1 MKMLRKLIQAPSIEP
16 ITVEELAAHTNA
28 DDDHHD
34 YLQSLVPRAR
44 KRFEQRSGRLLVEQ
58 TWQFALP
65 KFCNEIHLPFAPL
78 RSINS
83 IKYINN
89 LGQFV
94 TLDSSDYRVIEHGL
108 TATITPKL
116 GGRWPAVGFK
126 IADAVQIECV
136 FGHGTLTNEGTSID
150 NETLID
156 QDKYDLAKQAILVLI
171 ADWFRNREDTAPV
184 QLYDMPNAFK
194 AIADELAVELL

>member
-16 ITVEELAAHTNA
+16 ITAEELALHTFA

-58 TWQFALP
+58 TWQFAMQ
-65 KFCNEIHLPFAPL
+65 KFCKEIHLPYAPL
-78 RSINS
+78 RSITS

-89 LGQFV
+89 LGQL
-94 TLDSSDYRVIEHGL
+94 TTIDPSEYRVIEHGL

-116 GGRWPAVGFK
+116 GGQWPAVGFK
-126 IADAVQIECV
+126 VSDAVQIECV
-136 FGHGTLTNEGTSID
+136 FGHAAID
-150 NETLID
+150 ANAIDATTMLD
-156 QDKYDLAKQAILVLI
+156 QDKYDLAKQAILVLA

-184 QLYDMPNAFK
+184 KLYDMPNAFK